1 MKSRFP
7 RNRTRTL
14 LACLGAVIA
23 LFLVTYA
30 QDEPSTPVVDG
41 QTTEQ
46 TDTNP
51 DAGGT
56 GGAQVNDLSPT
67 NKDKQPPKD
76 EVEAGGKSAKVVLLV
91 IYLSIALFFSFICS
105 VFEAV
110 LLCIRRPYV
119 MSQHQQNPANAV
131 AWETMLSD
139 VNRPLSAILILNTVA
154 HTVGAAGVGAQGV
167 AVFGPDSALPISGV
181 LTILI
186 LVLSEIIPKTIG
198 AVYWKALAPIVGK
211 LLPLLTKAMS
221 PIVWVTEKLTSG
233 LSHGQATGA
242 FIREEFTAI
251 ADMAHSEGSLELREM
266 AVLKNLLSLQSTKIE
281 DIMTPRTVLFALPES
296 TTTKEFV
303 ERYSERPFSRIPIYK
318 DRVDEINGFVL
329 RSDILFSVIKNPD
342 NDTPISTMSREL
354 KAVPE
359 TMPISK
365 AFDVFLGGRNH
376 IAMVVDEFGAVAGIV
391 TLEDIVETLLGLE
404 IVDEVDRTEDM
415 QALARRLWKTRAERM
430 GIVVEDENG
439 HDASSAGSG
448 TGSAQKGDAP
458 PQSRD

>member
-1 MKSRFP
+1 MNHRFS
-7 RNRTRTL
+7 RTRVKRFSVGIAAL
-14 LACLGAVIA
+14 LALI
-23 LFLVTYA
+23 LVAYG
-30 QDEPSTPVVDG
+30 QDGDSTVA
-41 QTTEQ
+41 
-46 TDTNP
+46 N
-51 DAGGT
+51 
-56 GGAQVNDLSPT
+56 
-67 NKDKQPPKD
+67 
-76 EVEAGGKSAKVVLLV
+76 GGKPEKVALLV

-110 LLCIRRPYV
+110 LLSIRRPYV
-119 MSQHQQNPANAV
+119 LSQKQQNPANAA
-131 AWETMLSD
+131 AWEAMQAD

-167 AVFGPDSALPISGV
+167 AVFGDENALYISAV
-181 LTILI
+181 LTVLI

-198 AVYWKALAPIVGK
+198 AVYWKSLAPIVGK
-211 LLPLLTKAMS
+211 LLPILTKVMS

-233 LSHGQATGA
+233 LSHGQTTGA
-242 FIREEFTAI
+242 YSREEFTAI
-251 ADMAHSEGSLELREM
+251 ADIAHSEGSLELREM
-266 AVLKNLLSLQSTKIE
+266 AILKNLLSLQSTKIE
-281 DIMTPRTVLFALPES
+281 DVMTPRTVLFALPEA

-318 DRVDEINGFVL
+318 DRVDEIDGFVL

-342 NDTPISTMSREL
+342 DNRPISTMVRDL

-365 AFDVFLGGRNH
+365 AFDVFLGERSH

-430 GIVVEDENG
+430 GIVVEDEQG
-439 HDASSAGSG
+439 DDALGREPNHPGA
-448 TGSAQKGDAP
+448 
-458 PQSRD
+458 

>member
-1 MKSRFP
+1 MNHRFS
-7 RNRTRTL
+7 RTRVKTFSVGIAVL
-14 LACLGAVIA
+14 LALI
-23 LFLVTYA
+23 LVAYG
-30 QDEPSTPVVDG
+30 QDGTSTVAS
-41 QTTEQ
+41 
-46 TDTNP
+46 
-51 DAGGT
+51 AGK
-56 GGAQVNDLSPT
+56 P
-67 NKDKQPPKD
+67 
-76 EVEAGGKSAKVVLLV
+76 EKVALLV

-110 LLCIRRPYV
+110 LLSIRRPYV
-119 MSQHQQNPANAV
+119 LSQKQQNPANAA
-131 AWETMLSD
+131 AWEAMQAD

-167 AVFGPDSALPISGV
+167 AVFGDENALYISAV
-181 LTILI
+181 LTVLI

-198 AVYWKALAPIVGK
+198 AVYWKSLAPIVGK
-211 LLPLLTKAMS
+211 LLPILTKVMS

-233 LSHGQATGA
+233 LSHGQTTGA
-242 FIREEFTAI
+242 YSREEFTAI
-251 ADMAHSEGSLELREM
+251 ADIAHSEGSLELREM
-266 AVLKNLLSLQSTKIE
+266 AILKNLLSLQSTKIE
-281 DIMTPRTVLFALPES
+281 DVMTPRTVLFALPEA

-318 DRVDEINGFVL
+318 DRVDEIDGFVL

-342 NDTPISTMSREL
+342 DNRPISTMVRDL

-365 AFDVFLGGRNH
+365 AFDVFLGERSH

-430 GIVVEDENG
+430 GIVVEDEQG
-439 HDASSAGSG
+439 ADALGREPNHPGA
-448 TGSAQKGDAP
+448 
-458 PQSRD
+458 